1 MIEESGRVVEVE
13 GDRVWVET
21 IRTTACDTC
30 KAQKGCGHG
39 LINKASPGN
48 TFRLDVDRAGHE
60 VNVGDVAVIG
70 IPEDSLIKASLISY
84 LMPIV
89 FLISG
94 ATLGKLWLGETASVI
109 LGLLGLAAGFWA
121 VKFMGSSQ
129 SIAQSPILLSVSSNI
144 DEPIS

>member
-1 MIEESGRVVEVE
+1 MIEESGRIVEID

-84 LMPIV
+84 LMPIL
-89 FLISG
+89 FLIIG
-94 ATLGKLWLGETASVI
+94 AAVGKLWLGETTSVI
-109 LGLLGLAAGFWA
+109 LGMAGLTAGFWA
-121 VKFMGSSQ
+121 VKLIGGSK
-129 SIAQSPILLSVSSNI
+129 SIAQSPILLSVSSEF
-144 DEPIS
+144 DQPTS